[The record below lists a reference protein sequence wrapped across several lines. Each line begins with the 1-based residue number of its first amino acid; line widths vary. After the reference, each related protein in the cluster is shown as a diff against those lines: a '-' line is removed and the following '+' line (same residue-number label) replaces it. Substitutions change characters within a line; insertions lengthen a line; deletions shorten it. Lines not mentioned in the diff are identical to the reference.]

1 MRVLLIN
8 KSDSTG
14 GAAVVTFRLMEALR
28 SEGIDARMLVVEKLT
43 DSPYVK
49 EAAPHWRA
57 RIPFLL
63 ERLRV
68 FTQNGFNRDTL
79 FKIDLGSDGLPIH
92 RHPWVKEADIICLNW
107 VNQGM
112 VSLKEVLKLRKMGK
126 RIVWTMHDMW
136 NMTGIC
142 HHAGSCDQYTTD
154 LCRRCPL
161 LDVKHAKSRCAIDTL
176 NEKGIAYFDGLF
188 YPDIHFV
195 AVSNWLFDRALHSS
209 LLRPSVNCL
218 HVIPN
223 AFPFPENIKPRTSH
237 KSGDNY
243 TLLFGAARLDD
254 PIKGLPILI
263 AATQA
268 LAQKHS
274 DLASRLKIKTF
285 GNVKFH
291 ESLTGFGIEHEHL
304 GMIRG
309 ADALREVYESGD
321 ILLSTSLYETLP
333 GTLVEA
339 QAYGCVPV
347 AFDSGGQRD
356 IIDNGR
362 TGVLIPFRNG
372 LRGRVNLEDVSQE
385 DIRQAGEDFAEAI
398 VMAITLLESDKDI
411 IDRMSASAI
420 NKFSSRTVAQKYIGL
435 FSHMMKHPS
444 YYKRL
449 ANYHNEFFAQKENYK
464 S

>member
-28 SEGIDARMLVVEKLT
+28 KEGIDARMLVVEKLT

-49 EAAPHWRA
+49 VAAPHWRA

-63 ERLRV
+63 ERLTV
-68 FTQNGFNRDTL
+68 FRKNGFNRDTL
-79 FKIDLGSDGLPIH
+79 FKIDLGCDGLPIH

-126 RIVWTMHDMW
+126 PIVWTMHDMW

-142 HHAGSCDQYTTD
+142 HHAGSCKLYTD
-154 LCRRCPL
+154 LCRNHCPL
-161 LDVKHAKSRCAIDTL
+161 LNVKHANSGCAFHTL
-176 NEKGIAYFDGLF
+176 NAKNHAYFSDPQ

-195 AVSNWLFDRALHSS
+195 AVSNWLFNCAMRSS
-209 LLRPSVNCL
+209 LLSPFESDRL

-223 AFPFPENIKPRTSH
+223 AFPFPENIKPRTLH

-268 LAQKHS
+268 LRQNHP

-285 GNVKFH
+285 GKAKSP
-291 ESLTGFGIEHEHL
+291 ESLTGFGINHEHL
-304 GMIRG
+304 GMIHG
-309 ADALREVYESGD
+309 ADALRQVYESGD

-347 AFDSGGQRD
+347 AFSSGGQSD

-362 TGVLIPFRNG
+362 TGVLIPFRKN
-372 LRGRVNLEDVSQE
+372 LRGRVNLENVSQE
-385 DIRQAGEDFAEAI
+385 DIRLAGEDFAEAI
-398 VMAITLLESDKDI
+398 VMAISLLESDKDI

-420 NKFSSRTVAQKYIGL
+420 DKFSSRTVAQKYIGL
-435 FSHMMKHPS
+435 FSHMMKHPNHQS
-444 YYKRL
+444 
-449 ANYHNEFFAQKENYK
+449 
-464 S
+464 

>member
-28 SEGIDARMLVVEKLT
+28 KEGVDARMLVVEKLT

-49 EAAPHWRA
+49 KAAPLWRA

-63 ERLRV
+63 ERLKV
-68 FTQNGFNRDTL
+68 FLKNGFNRDTL
-79 FKIDLGSDGLPIH
+79 FKIDLGSDGLPIL

-112 VSLKEVLKLRKMGK
+112 VSLKDIHKLRKKGK
-126 RIVWTMHDMW
+126 SIVWTMHDMW

-142 HHAGSCDQYTTD
+142 HHAGNCNQYTSD
-154 LCRRCPL
+154 LCKRCPL
-161 LDVKHAKSRCAIDTL
+161 LAVKHANPRCAINTL
-176 NEKGIAYFDGLF
+176 NAKSLAYYGDQF

-195 AVSNWLFDRALHSS
+195 AVSNWLFNCALRSS
-209 LLRPSVNCL
+209 LLRKCDDRL

-223 AFPFPENIKPRTSH
+223 AFPFPENVIPRAPH

-268 LAQKHS
+268 LKENHP

-285 GNVKFH
+285 GNVKFP
-291 ESLTGFGIEHEHL
+291 ESLTGFGIDHEHL

-309 ADALREVYESGD
+309 SEALRKTYESGD

-339 QAYGCVPV
+339 QAYGCLPV
-347 AFDSGGQRD
+347 AFSSGGQSD
-356 IIDNGR
+356 IIKNGR
-362 TGVLIPFRNG
+362 TGILIPFREN
-372 LRGRVNLEDVSQE
+372 LQGRVNLEGVGVD
-385 DIRQAGEDFAEAI
+385 DIRKAGEDFAEAI
-398 VMAITLLESDKDI
+398 AKAVYLLEADCDI
-411 IDRMSASAI
+411 IDRMSISARD
-420 NKFSSRTVAQKYIGL
+420 NFSSKMVARKYIDL
-435 FSHMMKHPS
+435 FNSMLKHPS
-444 YYKRL
+444 
-449 ANYHNEFFAQKENYK
+449 
-464 S
+464 